1 MLVYRFRQHRTSFS
15 RAFRVNDQELL
26 RYSRQIML
34 PEVDIAGQQRLAA
47 AKVLVIGLGGLGSPL
62 ALYLASTGVGEITLV
77 DDDVVDLS
85 NLQRQVVHSEDRIGN
100 NKAESAAQTL
110 RKLNSGCKVNC
121 ISHRLARS
129 ELHALLKHYDL
140 VFDASDNSA
149 TRYLIN
155 EVCWSNNVPLVCA
168 AAIQWQGQVT
178 LFDPN
183 DDASPCYRCLYPQ
196 PDSNEA
202 LNCSENGV
210 IAPLVGIIGSC
221 QALEGVKYIAGVKPS
236 LAGHVLYLD
245 GKYMDWHK
253 LRLTPLK
260 DCPVCAR

>member
-100 NKAESAAQTL
+100 NKAESAGGD
-110 RKLNSGCKVNC
+110 N
-121 ISHRLARS
+121 
-129 ELHALLKHYDL
+129 AL
-140 VFDASDNSA
+140 
-149 TRYLIN
+149 
-155 EVCWSNNVPLVCA
+155 
-168 AAIQWQGQVT
+168 
-178 LFDPN
+178 
-183 DDASPCYRCLYPQ
+183 
-196 PDSNEA
+196 
-202 LNCSENGV
+202 
-210 IAPLVGIIGSC
+210 
-221 QALEGVKYIAGVKPS
+221 
-236 LAGHVLYLD
+236 
-245 GKYMDWHK
+245 
-253 LRLTPLK
+253 
-260 DCPVCAR
+260 